1 MTRYYLAYGSNLNT
15 EQMKYRC
22 PDSKRVGVS
31 EIKDYQLLFKGS
43 ANCSFLTIEKCIG
56 ETVPVGVWEVSDED
70 ESKLDVYEG
79 YPSFY
84 YKTDMDIELDGKVVT
99 AFVYIMHEDRLVG
112 APSKYYVQTCVEGYE
127 DFGFD
132 LDKLKKAISISAN
145 S

>member
-22 PDSKRVGVS
+22 PESKIVGVS

-43 ANCSFLTIEKCIG
+43 ENCSFLTIEKCEG
-56 ETVPVGVWEVSDED
+56 ETVPVGVWEVTDLDEK
-70 ESKLDVYEG
+70 KLDTYEG

-84 YKTDMDIELDGKVVT
+84 YKTDMEIELNGEKVS
-99 AFVYIMHEDRLVG
+99 AFVYIMHEDRRLG

-132 LDKLKKAISISAN
+132 LDKLKKAISISAK